1 MSLVSLAL
9 SWIPSVLLLL
19 LFGLFF
25 CFLCFCTYVKYL
37 HMKYAHIPGPPID
50 NFLFGHIFSLVRIM
64 KNGFVLDKYV
74 EWAETYGPVYK
85 LHVLHRVMI
94 FTTCP
99 ETTKK
104 ILVSSNY
111 FKDAVM
117 YSGLIT
123 LFGQRF
129 LGMGLVTVVDHD
141 HWYKQRRSMDPAFSS
156 TNLRSF
162 LSPINEYAD
171 RMMSKINEAVENESV
186 ANMTDFIDA
195 FTLDVLAKIA
205 FDIDSD
211 TMKNKSAFTRAIK
224 QCLGGIIH
232 TRDAFFEVVPPQ
244 PGLPLWCS
252 VLMLMSSP
260 HLFIFQMKPANKAF
274 VKTVREAC
282 RFLRETGRDW
292 ISRRSVAIQN
302 NESVPKDILTRI
314 MKNSKQD
321 ETMTVEDEEFM
332 VDNFVT
338 FFIAGQETT
347 ASQLAFCIRELGRYP
362 EILEK
367 VRKEVDEVLGMKQEI
382 NNEDLGQLV
391 YLSQVLKEVL
401 RLYPIG
407 PLIPRRVNEDLVING
422 VKVPGGVHVVFSP
435 YVAGRL
441 AKFFKDPLVFDPDRF
456 HPDAPKPY
464 YCYYPFSLG
473 PRNCIGQYLSQMEA
487 KVMVAKLIQRF
498 DFTLTPGQQF
508 GTLDNGTIR
517 TQNDVTCFVKY
528 RDVKK

>member
-1 MSLVSLAL
+1 MSLISLIL

-19 LFGLFF
+19 LCGLFS
-25 CFLCFCTYVKYL
+25 CFLCFCVYIKYL

-64 KNGFVLDKYV
+64 NNGFVLDKYL
-74 EWAETYGPVYK
+74 EWSETYGPVYK
-85 LHVLHRVMI
+85 LHVLHHVMI

-104 ILVSSNY
+104 VLVSSNY
-111 FKDAVM
+111 FKDTVM
-117 YSGLIT
+117 YSGLIH

-129 LGMGLVTVVDHD
+129 LGMGIVTVVDHD

-156 TNLRSF
+156 MNLRSF
-162 LSPINEYAD
+162 LSPINEYAE
-171 RMMSKINEAVENESV
+171 RMMSNINEAVENEST
-186 ANMTDFIDA
+186 ANMTDFINT
-195 FTLDVLAKIA
+195 FTLDVLAKVA

-211 TMKNKSAFTRAIK
+211 TMKNKSAFTEAIK
-224 QCLGGIIH
+224 RCMSGIIH
-232 TRDAFFEVVPPQ
+232 TRDAFFQ
-244 PGLPLWCS
+244 
-252 VLMLMSSP
+252 
-260 HLFIFQMKPANKAF
+260 FKTANKAY
-274 VKTVREAC
+274 VASVREAC

-292 ISRRSVAIQN
+292 ISRRRVAIEN
-302 NESVPKDILTRI
+302 NESVPKDILTQI
-314 MKNSKQD
+314 LKIAKQD
-321 ETMTVEDEEFM
+321 EKTTVEDGEFM

-338 FFIAGQETT
+338 FFVAGQETT
-347 ASQLAFCIRELGRYP
+347 ASQLAFCVRELGRYP

-382 NNEDLGQLV
+382 NAEDLGRLV
-391 YLSQVLKEVL
+391 YLTQVLKEVL

-422 VKVPGGVHVVFSP
+422 VKIPGGVHVVFSP

-441 AKFFKDPLVFDPDRF
+441 SKFFKDPLVFDPDRF

-487 KVMVAKLIQRF
+487 KVVIAKLIQRF
-498 DFTLTPGQQF
+498 DFSLTPGQKF

-517 TQNDVTCFVKY
+517 PLNDVTCFIKY
-528 RDVKK
+528 REEKK

>member
-1 MSLVSLAL
+1 MSFGKKMSLVSLVL

-25 CFLCFCTYVKYL
+25 CFLCYYAHIKRL
-37 HMKYAHIPGPPID
+37 HMKYAHIPGPPIEH
-50 NFLFGHIFSLVRIM
+50 FLFGHAFTLERITNTGLVH
-64 KNGFVLDKYV
+64 DKFL
-74 EWAETYGPVYK
+74 EWSETYGPVYK
-85 LHVLHRVMI
+85 LHVLHHVML

-99 ETTKK
+99 ETTRKV
-104 ILVSSNY
+104 LVSSKHH
-111 FKDAVM
+111 KDKLM
-117 YSGLIT
+117 YRGLIT
-123 LFGQRF
+123 LFSRRF
-129 LGMGLVTVVDHD
+129 LGTGLVTELDHD
-141 HWYKQRRSMDPAFSS
+141 QWYKQRRSMDPAFSN
-156 TNLRSF
+156 TNLKSF
-162 LSPINEYAD
+162 LGPINEYAE
-171 RMMSKINEAVENESV
+171 RMMSKINEAVLNESV
-186 ANMTDFIDA
+186 ANMTELIDT
-195 FTLDVLAKIA
+195 FTLDVLAKVA

-211 TMKNKSAFTRAIK
+211 TMKNKSAFTRAVK
-224 QCLGGIIH
+224 KCMAGMIINM
-232 TRDAFFEVVPPQ
+232 RDAFYEF
-244 PGLPLWCS
+244 
-252 VLMLMSSP
+252 
-260 HLFIFQMKPANKAF
+260 KPANKAF

-302 NESVPKDILTRI
+302 NESVPKDILSQI
-314 MKNSKQD
+314 IKNSKQD
-321 ETMTVEDEEFM
+321 DKTTIEDRELM

-347 ASQLAFCIRELGRYP
+347 ANQLAFCIRELGRYP

-382 NNEDLGQLV
+382 NNEDVGQLV

-422 VKVPGGVHVVFSP
+422 IKVPGGLNVSFSP

-441 AKFFKDPLVFDPDRF
+441 PKFFKDPLVFDPDRF

-473 PRNCIGQYLSQMEA
+473 PRNCIGQHLSQMEA
-487 KVMVAKLIQRF
+487 KVVLAKFIQRF
-498 DFTLTPGQQF
+498 DFSLTPGQQF
-508 GTLDNGTIR
+508 GIVDTGSLRPQT
-517 TQNDVTCFVKY
+517 DVTCYIKY